1 MRDSQYFIAS
11 GLIGFTSDSL
21 RVRLVRDFG
30 NGDVL
35 VMTASLLD
43 AGCKLLLNK
52 SQLTPMEETVEV
64 GMIHRDGLVVLGGAA

>member
-1 MRDSQYFIAS
+1 MNQNQYFMAS
-11 GLIGFTSDSL
+11 GLIGFSSDSL

-43 AGCKLLLNK
+43 AGCKLLLK
-52 SQLTPMEETVEV
+52 RSQLTPFEETVEI
-64 GMIHRDGLVVLGGAA
+64 GMMHRDGLVVLGGAA